1 MPGQH
6 AGDPGTAAAPTDL
19 AASRSAVLTLE
30 LRYFTRHRDF
40 TAIRSPRGTAGLRSS
55 YSLPA
60 ASSAPHSPPRRCEQP
75 ASHRR
80 YTTPGSAPRPA
91 GTEDPGAAAA
101 AAPPSPPRSSPRS
114 APGRWRPWPELSAA
128 RGSARP
134 EWLRLN
140 GSNMAT
146 SWKLPSA
153 GTGRG
158 AGRGGSGR
166 RAVTVP
172 SRGRPLRSG
181 PGVPRAAAC
190 GALREVRAVRSVP
203 LRWGHRAGRSPELR
217 ELRRYRSDAPRAAGS
232 PRCNDSGRPPWRRR
246 VACGL
251 GWVRSR
257 VPRARCRRAARRLQ
271 RAEVG
276 ERSLPAR
283 STRPAPSQRLTS
295 AALQQLLAR
304 SGGLLALWCP
314 LLQCSYRE
322 ELLRAS
328 GSLSHR
334 RSPHRTCIP
343 VVQHASAFPT
353 LHRFRPD
360 VIVFSSSFP
369 IGAMRASKWNV
380 RLSKE
385 CKSTAEEHIE
395 APRQVRSAYNL
406 LHMRVSEKL
415 RSEQKG
421 SSSGEHSRNPF
432 STFGHTLRPLF

>member
-91 GTEDPGAAAA
+91 GTEDPGAAAPPQPAPLLTEKRSRSVA
-101 AAPPSPPRSSPRS
+101 A
-114 APGRWRPWPELSAA
+114 
-128 RGSARP
+128 
-134 EWLRLN
+134 
-140 GSNMAT
+140 MAG
-146 SWKLPSA
+146 A
-153 GTGRG
+153 ERG
-158 AGRGGSGR
+158 AGLCPPRVAAAEWIQYGHFLETPLRRHRSRGGEGR
-166 RAVTVP
+166 ERP
-172 SRGRPLRSG
+172 SRRHGPLPGAAAALRAGGAPRCRLRCAAGG
-181 PGVPRAAAC
+181 PG
-190 GALREVRAVRSVP
+190 GALRSAP

-251 GWVRSR
+251 GWVRSS

-406 LHMRVSEKL
+406 LHMRVGEKL
-415 RSEQKG
+415 LSEQKG

>member
-55 YSLPA
+55 YSLTRSKLSPAQPA
-60 ASSAPHSPPRRCEQP
+60 APMRAARVPPPLHNAGQRSSPRRHRGPRSRRRPPQPAPLLTEKRSRSVAAMAGAERGAGLCPPRVAAAEWIQYGHFLETPLRR
-75 ASHRR
+75 HRSR
-80 YTTPGSAPRPA
+80 GGEGRERPSRRH
-91 GTEDPGAAAA
+91 GPLPGAAAA
-101 AAPPSPPRSSPRS
+101 LRAGGAPRCRLRCAA
-114 APGRWRPWPELSAA
+114 G
-128 RGSARP
+128 
-134 EWLRLN
+134 
-140 GSNMAT
+140 
-146 SWKLPSA
+146 
-153 GTGRG
+153 
-158 AGRGGSGR
+158 
-166 RAVTVP
+166 
-172 SRGRPLRSG
+172 G
-181 PGVPRAAAC
+181 PG
-190 GALREVRAVRSVP
+190 GALRSAP

-251 GWVRSR
+251 GWVRSS
-257 VPRARCRRAARRLQ
+257 VPRARCRRAARCLQ

-415 RSEQKG
+415 LSEQKG

>member
-19 AASRSAVLTLE
+19 AASRSEVLTLE

-91 GTEDPGAAAA
+91 GTEDPGAAAPPQPAPLLTEKRSRSVA
-101 AAPPSPPRSSPRS
+101 A
-114 APGRWRPWPELSAA
+114 
-128 RGSARP
+128 
-134 EWLRLN
+134 
-140 GSNMAT
+140 MAG
-146 SWKLPSA
+146 A
-153 GTGRG
+153 ERG
-158 AGRGGSGR
+158 AGLCPPRVAAAEWIQYGHFLETPLRRHRSRGGEGR
-166 RAVTVP
+166 ERP
-172 SRGRPLRSG
+172 SRRHGPLPGAAAALRAGGAPRCRLRCAAGG
-181 PGVPRAAAC
+181 PG
-190 GALREVRAVRSVP
+190 GALRSAP

-251 GWVRSR
+251 GWVRSS

-406 LHMRVSEKL
+406 LHMRVGEKL
-415 RSEQKG
+415 LSEQKG

>member
-1 MPGQH
+1 MRVSGQLCSANSILRWKLRGREERSSWRLLASSSYRGKGGRAVPGQH

-91 GTEDPGAAAA
+91 GTEDPGAAV
-101 AAPPSPPRSSPRS
+101 PPSPPRSSPRS

-203 LRWGHRAGRSPELR
+203 LRSAGDTARGAARSYESSAVTAVMPR
-217 ELRRYRSDAPRAAGS
+217 VPPGPRAATTADAHRGDGGLRAVWDGCEAACRGLVAVALPAAYSKLKLGS
-232 PRCNDSGRPPWRRR
+232 APFQHEARGRPRPS
-246 VACGL
+246 A
-251 GWVRSR
+251 S
-257 VPRARCRRAARRLQ
+257 PLQ
-271 RAEVG
+271 R
-276 ERSLPAR
+276 
-283 STRPAPSQRLTS
+283 
-295 AALQQLLAR
+295 
-304 SGGLLALWCP
+304 
-314 LLQCSYRE
+314 
-322 ELLRAS
+322 
-328 GSLSHR
+328 
-334 RSPHRTCIP
+334 
-343 VVQHASAFPT
+343 
-353 LHRFRPD
+353 
-360 VIVFSSSFP
+360 SSS
-369 IGAMRASKWNV
+369 
-380 RLSKE
+380 
-385 CKSTAEEHIE
+385 C
-395 APRQVRSAYNL
+395 
-406 LHMRVSEKL
+406 
-415 RSEQKG
+415 
-421 SSSGEHSRNPF
+421 
-432 STFGHTLRPLF
+432 